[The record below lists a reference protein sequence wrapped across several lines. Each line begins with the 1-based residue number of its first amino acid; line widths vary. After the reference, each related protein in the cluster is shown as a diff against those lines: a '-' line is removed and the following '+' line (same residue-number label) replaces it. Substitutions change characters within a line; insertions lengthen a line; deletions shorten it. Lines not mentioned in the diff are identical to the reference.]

1 MPNFDIYGKPI
12 EDCKDF
18 NMNDTSLPIN
28 EDSKDDFNLLPDN
41 NREAF
46 DDVPYDEINI
56 ESHEE
61 FNGEESYGEFNDGFH
76 DGESAEPFV
85 EEINDTVTDEV
96 AVDRI
101 ITDDKPKNYESAL
114 KSGVVDDKVADG
126 KSVGVECDTVGVE
139 AVKEECVKDNGKE
152 DGTENINENAV
163 NQNDIVEKAGENLI
177 RLSGVDIFNGGN
189 LILSNVYFEVDRG
202 EFVYIIGKVGSGKSS
217 VIKSLICEL
226 PIEGGKAEVCGY
238 NLHKIKNKEIPYL
251 RREVGVVFQDFQL
264 LMDRSVNDN
273 LEFVLSATGWKRE
286 SERIERVNEVLEMVG
301 LQTKA
306 HKMPHQLSGGEQQ
319 RIAIARALLNNPK
332 LILADEPTGNLD
344 KETAHGIM
352 ELLMKIHRE
361 EKPAIVMVT
370 HNTELCRDFPG
381 RIMLCKDNSL
391 VEYKG

>member
-1 MPNFDIYGKPI
+1 MPNFDIYGEPI

-18 NMNDTSLPIN
+18 NMTDSELEIN
-28 EDSKDDFNLLPDN
+28 EDSKEDFNLLTNDYIEEEDN
-41 NREAF
+41 AQYN
-46 DDVPYDEINI
+46 
-56 ESHEE
+56 E
-61 FNGEESYGEFNDGFH
+61 FNGEFDREERVIQPIEEVPAGGDTVANDKDFVAEASEKETELAQK
-76 DGESAEPFV
+76 GES
-85 EEINDTVTDEV
+85 
-96 AVDRI
+96 
-101 ITDDKPKNYESAL
+101 
-114 KSGVVDDKVADG
+114 
-126 KSVGVECDTVGVE
+126 
-139 AVKEECVKDNGKE
+139 
-152 DGTENINENAV
+152 
-163 NQNDIVEKAGENLI
+163 LI

-189 LILSNVYFEVDRG
+189 LILSNVNFEVERG

-226 PIEGGKAEVCGY
+226 PAEGGVAEVCGY
-238 NLHKIKNKEIPYL
+238 NLHRIKNREIPYL
-251 RREVGVVFQDFQL
+251 RREIGVVFQDFQL

-286 SERIERVNEVLEMVG
+286 KQRVERVNEVLEMVG

-319 RIAIARALLNNPK
+319 RVAIARALLNNPK

-352 ELLMKIHRE
+352 DLLMKIHRE

-381 RIMLCKDNSL
+381 KVMLCRENSL
-391 VEYKG
+391 VACKEL

>member
-18 NMNDTSLPIN
+18 NMNDELSQIN
-28 EDSKDDFNLLPDN
+28 EDSRDDFNLLPDN
-41 NREAF
+41 EQEEF
-46 DDVPYDEINI
+46 YDEPQ
-56 ESHEE
+56 EE
-61 FNGEESYGEFNDGFH
+61 IYDDEPVEDALTEEIADPVPELGGEESPQVAESVERDG
-76 DGESAEPFV
+76 GGAEQ
-85 EEINDTVTDEV
+85 T
-96 AVDRI
+96 
-101 ITDDKPKNYESAL
+101 
-114 KSGVVDDKVADG
+114 
-126 KSVGVECDTVGVE
+126 
-139 AVKEECVKDNGKE
+139 
-152 DGTENINENAV
+152 
-163 NQNDIVEKAGENLI
+163 GENLI
-177 RLSGVDIFNGGN
+177 RLDGVDIFNGGN
-189 LILSNVYFEVDRG
+189 LILSNVHFEVDRG

-226 PIEGGKAEVCGY
+226 PIEGGSAEVCGY
-238 NLHKIKNKEIPYL
+238 NLHKIRNREIPYL
-251 RREVGVVFQDFQL
+251 RREIGVVFQDFQL

-273 LEFVLSATGWKRE
+273 LEFVLSATGWKKE
-286 SERIERVNEVLEMVG
+286 SERLERVNEVLEMVG

-370 HNTELCRDFPG
+370 HNTELCSDFPG
-381 RIMLCKDNSL
+381 KIMLCKDNSL
-391 VEYKG
+391 EEYRR

>member
-1 MPNFDIYGKPI
+1 MPNFDIYGKLI

-41 NREAF
+41 NREEP
-46 DDVPYDEINI
+46 DDVPYGEI
-56 ESHEE
+56 S
-61 FNGEESYGEFNDGFH
+61 GE
-76 DGESAEPFV
+76 FV
-85 EEINDTVTDEV
+85 EEFQEESEEQFVDGFSEINEAVTDEEAV
-96 AVDRI
+96 AVV
-101 ITDDKPKNYESAL
+101 P
-114 KSGVVDDKVADG
+114 VA
-126 KSVGVECDTVGVE
+126 VE
-139 AVKEECVKDNGKE
+139 AAKEECVKENGKE
-152 DGTENINENAV
+152 SAENIDVNAGE
-163 NQNDIVEKAGENLI
+163 QKSLAEKAGENLI

-189 LILSNVYFEVDRG
+189 LILSNVHFEVDRG

-361 EKPAIVMVT
+361 ERPAIVMVT

-391 VEYKG
+391 VEYKW

>member
-18 NMNDTSLPIN
+18 NINDELSQIN
-28 EDSKDDFNLLPDN
+28 EDSRDDFNLLPDN
-41 NREAF
+41 DREEF
-46 DDVPYDEINI
+46 YDELQ
-56 ESHEE
+56 EE
-61 FNGEESYGEFNDGFH
+61 IYDDGPVENALGEEVEDVVPEFGEEEAGRVAESVESIENAGSLEDVEGQ
-76 DGESAEPFV
+76 ESA
-85 EEINDTVTDEV
+85 D
-96 AVDRI
+96 
-101 ITDDKPKNYESAL
+101 
-114 KSGVVDDKVADG
+114 
-126 KSVGVECDTVGVE
+126 
-139 AVKEECVKDNGKE
+139 DNG
-152 DGTENINENAV
+152 AV
-163 NQNDIVEKAGENLI
+163 AAVQGGEAESAGENLI
-177 RLSGVDIFNGGN
+177 RLDGVDIFNGGN
-189 LILSNVYFEVDRG
+189 LILSNVHFEVDRG

-226 PIEGGKAEVCGY
+226 PIDGGSAEVCGY
-238 NLHKIKNKEIPYL
+238 NLHKIKNREIPYL
-251 RREVGVVFQDFQL
+251 RREIGVVFQDFQL

-273 LEFVLSATGWKRE
+273 LEFVLSATGWKKE
-286 SERIERVNEVLEMVG
+286 SDRVERVNEVLEMVG

-381 RIMLCKDNSL
+381 KIMLCKDNSL
-391 VEYKG
+391 AEYGRQ

>member
-1 MPNFDIYGKPI
+1 M
-12 EDCKDF
+12 
-18 NMNDTSLPIN
+18 
-28 EDSKDDFNLLPDN
+28 
-41 NREAF
+41 A
-46 DDVPYDEINI
+46 
-56 ESHEE
+56 
-61 FNGEESYGEFNDGFH
+61 
-76 DGESAEPFV
+76 
-85 EEINDTVTDEV
+85 
-96 AVDRI
+96 
-101 ITDDKPKNYESAL
+101 
-114 KSGVVDDKVADG
+114 
-126 KSVGVECDTVGVE
+126 
-139 AVKEECVKDNGKE
+139 
-152 DGTENINENAV
+152 
-163 NQNDIVEKAGENLI
+163 EKAGENLI

-189 LILSNVYFEVDRG
+189 LILSNVHFEVDRG

-226 PIEGGKAEVCGY
+226 PIEGEKAEVCGY

-361 EKPAIVMVT
+361 ERPAIVMVT

-391 VEYKG
+391 AEYKW

>member
-1 MPNFDIYGKPI
+1 MPNFDIYGKQI

-41 NREAF
+41 IREES
-46 DDVPYDEINI
+46 DDVPYDEISGEFMEEFPDE
-56 ESHEE
+56 ESHDKSC
-61 FNGEESYGEFNDGFH
+61 ESFH
-76 DGESAEPFV
+76 DEARKEQFVEGTSEINETADEEAAVETDATAVIINGESAEYV
-85 EEINDTVTDEV
+85 E
-96 AVDRI
+96 
-101 ITDDKPKNYESAL
+101 
-114 KSGVVDDKVADG
+114 
-126 KSVGVECDTVGVE
+126 
-139 AVKEECVKDNGKE
+139 KE
-152 DGTENINENAV
+152 DGIENDDEKRGIA
-163 NQNDIVEKAGENLI
+163 EKASENLI

-189 LILSNVYFEVDRG
+189 LILSNVHFEVDRG

-251 RREVGVVFQDFQL
+251 RRGIGVVFQDFQL

-391 VEYKG
+391 MEYRG

>member
-41 NREAF
+41 NREEP
-46 DDVPYDEINI
+46 DDVPYGEI
-56 ESHEE
+56 S
-61 FNGEESYGEFNDGFH
+61 GE
-76 DGESAEPFV
+76 FV
-85 EEINDTVTDEV
+85 EEFQEESEDQFVDGFSEINETVTDEEAV
-96 AVDRI
+96 AVV
-101 ITDDKPKNYESAL
+101 P
-114 KSGVVDDKVADG
+114 VA
-126 KSVGVECDTVGVE
+126 VE
-139 AVKEECVKDNGKE
+139 AAKEECVKENGKE
-152 DGTENINENAV
+152 SAENIDVNAGE
-163 NQNDIVEKAGENLI
+163 QKSLAEKAGENLI

-189 LILSNVYFEVDRG
+189 LILSNVHFEVDRG

-361 EKPAIVMVT
+361 ERPAIVMVT

-391 VEYKG
+391 AEYKW

>member
-1 MPNFDIYGKPI
+1 MPNFDIYGEPI

-18 NMNDTSLPIN
+18 NITDSELQIN
-28 EDSKDDFNLLPDN
+28 EDSREDFNLLAND
-41 NREAF
+41 
-46 DDVPYDEINI
+46 
-56 ESHEE
+56 
-61 FNGEESYGEFNDGFH
+61 YGEGQDNAQYNECDEGFVR
-76 DGESAEPFV
+76 EERVIQPV
-85 EEINDTVTDEV
+85 EEMPAGGNAV
-96 AVDRI
+96 A
-101 ITDDKPKNYESAL
+101 DDKPF
-114 KSGVVDDKVADG
+114 VAEG
-126 KSVGVECDTVGVE
+126 S
-139 AVKEECVKDNGKE
+139 VKEMKE
-152 DGTENINENAV
+152 EQEGV
-163 NQNDIVEKAGENLI
+163 RLI

-189 LILSNVYFEVDRG
+189 LILSNVDFEVDRG

-226 PIEGGKAEVCGY
+226 PVERGVAEVCGY
-238 NLHKIKNKEIPYL
+238 NLHRIKNREIPYL
-251 RREVGVVFQDFQL
+251 RREIGVVFQDFQL

-286 SERIERVNEVLEMVG
+286 SRRIERVNEVLEMVG

-352 ELLMKIHRE
+352 DLLMKIHRE

-370 HNTELCRDFPG
+370 HYTELCRDFPG
-381 RIMLCKDNSL
+381 KVMLCRENSL
-391 VEYKG
+391 VECKEL

>member
-1 MPNFDIYGKPI
+1 MPNFDIYGEPI

-18 NMNDTSLPIN
+18 NITDSELQIN
-28 EDSKDDFNLLPDN
+28 EDSREDFNLLANDYREGQDN
-41 NREAF
+41 VQYNECDEGFVREER
-46 DDVPYDEINI
+46 VIQP
-56 ESHEE
+56 
-61 FNGEESYGEFNDGFH
+61 
-76 DGESAEPFV
+76 V
-85 EEINDTVTDEV
+85 EEMPAGGNAV
-96 AVDRI
+96 A
-101 ITDDKPKNYESAL
+101 DDKPF
-114 KSGVVDDKVADG
+114 VAEG
-126 KSVGVECDTVGVE
+126 S
-139 AVKEECVKDNGKE
+139 VKEMKE
-152 DGTENINENAV
+152 EQEGV
-163 NQNDIVEKAGENLI
+163 RLI

-189 LILSNVYFEVDRG
+189 LILSNVDFEVDRG

-226 PIEGGKAEVCGY
+226 PVEGGVAEVCGY
-238 NLHKIKNKEIPYL
+238 NLHRIKNREIPYL
-251 RREVGVVFQDFQL
+251 RREIGVVFQDFQL

-286 SERIERVNEVLEMVG
+286 SRRIERVNEVLEMVG
-301 LQTKA
+301 MQTKA

-352 ELLMKIHRE
+352 DLLMKIHRE

-381 RIMLCKDNSL
+381 KVMLCRENSL
-391 VEYKG
+391 VECKEL

>member
-1 MPNFDIYGKPI
+1 MPNFDIYGKLI

-41 NREAF
+41 NREEP
-46 DDVPYDEINI
+46 DDVPYGEI
-56 ESHEE
+56 S
-61 FNGEESYGEFNDGFH
+61 GE
-76 DGESAEPFV
+76 FV
-85 EEINDTVTDEV
+85 EEFKEESEEQFVDGFSEINEAVTDEEAV
-96 AVDRI
+96 AVV
-101 ITDDKPKNYESAL
+101 P
-114 KSGVVDDKVADG
+114 VA
-126 KSVGVECDTVGVE
+126 VE
-139 AVKEECVKDNGKE
+139 AAKEECVKENGKE
-152 DGTENINENAV
+152 SAENIDVNAGE
-163 NQNDIVEKAGENLI
+163 QKSLAEKAGENLI

-189 LILSNVYFEVDRG
+189 LILSNVHFEVDRG

-286 SERIERVNEVLEMVG
+286 CERIERVNEVLEMVG

-361 EKPAIVMVT
+361 ERPAIVMVT

-391 VEYKG
+391 AEYEW

>member
-1 MPNFDIYGKPI
+1 MPNFDIYGKLI

-41 NREAF
+41 HREEP
-46 DDVPYDEINI
+46 DDVPYGEI
-56 ESHEE
+56 S
-61 FNGEESYGEFNDGFH
+61 GE
-76 DGESAEPFV
+76 FV
-85 EEINDTVTDEV
+85 EEFKEESEEQFVDGFSEINEAVTDEEAV
-96 AVDRI
+96 AVV
-101 ITDDKPKNYESAL
+101 P
-114 KSGVVDDKVADG
+114 VA
-126 KSVGVECDTVGVE
+126 VE
-139 AVKEECVKDNGKE
+139 AAKEECVKENGKE
-152 DGTENINENAV
+152 SAENIDVNAGE
-163 NQNDIVEKAGENLI
+163 QKSLAEKAGENLI

-189 LILSNVYFEVDRG
+189 LILSNVHFEVDRG

-361 EKPAIVMVT
+361 ERPAIVMVT

-391 VEYKG
+391 AEYKW

>member
-18 NMNDTSLPIN
+18 NINDELSQIN
-28 EDSKDDFNLLPDN
+28 EDSRDDFNLLPDN
-41 NREAF
+41 DSEEF
-46 DDVPYDEINI
+46 YDELQEEIYDDEPV
-56 ESHEE
+56 ESTLDEE
-61 FNGEESYGEFNDGFH
+61 VEDVVPEFGEEEAGSVESIENAGSLEEVENVGNVGGVESVGEVEVVSFAGENVEDVTGTV
-76 DGESAEPFV
+76 DAATGERAKDVEEQESA
-85 EEINDTVTDEV
+85 D
-96 AVDRI
+96 
-101 ITDDKPKNYESAL
+101 
-114 KSGVVDDKVADG
+114 
-126 KSVGVECDTVGVE
+126 
-139 AVKEECVKDNGKE
+139 DNG
-152 DGTENINENAV
+152 AV
-163 NQNDIVEKAGENLI
+163 ATVQGGAAESAGENLI
-177 RLSGVDIFNGGN
+177 RLDGVDIFNGGN
-189 LILSNVYFEVDRG
+189 LILSNVHFEVDRG

-226 PIEGGKAEVCGY
+226 PIEGGSAEVCGY
-238 NLHKIKNKEIPYL
+238 NLHKIKNREIPYL
-251 RREVGVVFQDFQL
+251 RREIGVVFQDFQL

-273 LEFVLSATGWKRE
+273 LEFVLSATGWKKESDRE
-286 SERIERVNEVLEMVG
+286 ERVNEVLEMVG

-352 ELLMKIHRE
+352 ELFMKIHRE

-381 RIMLCKDNSL
+381 KIMLCKDNSL
-391 VEYKG
+391 AEYRRQ

>member
-18 NMNDTSLPIN
+18 NINDELSQIN
-28 EDSKDDFNLLPDN
+28 EDSRDDFNLLPDN
-41 NREAF
+41 DREEF
-46 DDVPYDEINI
+46 YDELQEEIYDDEPVENTLDEEVEDVVPEFGAEEAGSVESI
-56 ESHEE
+56 ENAGSLEE
-61 FNGEESYGEFNDGFH
+61 VENVGGVESVGEVEVVSDAGDLDNADDNGVVAAGEEGV
-76 DGESAEPFV
+76 A
-85 EEINDTVTDEV
+85 EV
-96 AVDRI
+96 AR
-101 ITDDKPKNYESAL
+101 
-114 KSGVVDDKVADG
+114 
-126 KSVGVECDTVGVE
+126 
-139 AVKEECVKDNGKE
+139 
-152 DGTENINENAV
+152 
-163 NQNDIVEKAGENLI
+163 ENLI
-177 RLSGVDIFNGGN
+177 RLDGVDIFNGGN
-189 LILSNVYFEVDRG
+189 LILSNVHFGVDRG

-226 PIEGGKAEVCGY
+226 PIDGGSAEVCGY
-238 NLHKIKNKEIPYL
+238 NLHKIKNREIPYL
-251 RREVGVVFQDFQL
+251 RREIGVVFQDFQL

-273 LEFVLSATGWKRE
+273 LEFVLSATGWKKE
-286 SERIERVNEVLEMVG
+286 SDRVDRVNEVLEMVG

-381 RIMLCKDNSL
+381 KIMLCKDNSL
-391 VEYKG
+391 AEYRRQ

>member
-1 MPNFDIYGKPI
+1 MPNFDIYCKLI

-41 NREAF
+41 NREEP
-46 DDVPYDEINI
+46 DDVPYGEI
-56 ESHEE
+56 S
-61 FNGEESYGEFNDGFH
+61 GE
-76 DGESAEPFV
+76 FV
-85 EEINDTVTDEV
+85 EEFKEESEEQFVDGFSEINEAVTDEEAV
-96 AVDRI
+96 AVV
-101 ITDDKPKNYESAL
+101 P
-114 KSGVVDDKVADG
+114 VA
-126 KSVGVECDTVGVE
+126 VE
-139 AVKEECVKDNGKE
+139 AAKEECVKENGKE
-152 DGTENINENAV
+152 SAENIDVNAGE
-163 NQNDIVEKAGENLI
+163 QKSLAEKAGENLI

-189 LILSNVYFEVDRG
+189 LILSNVHFEVDRG

-361 EKPAIVMVT
+361 ERPAIVMVT

-391 VEYKG
+391 AEYKW

>member
-1 MPNFDIYGKPI
+1 MPNFDIYGEPI

-18 NMNDTSLPIN
+18 NMTDSELEIN
-28 EDSKDDFNLLPDN
+28 EDSKEDFNLLTNDYIEE
-41 NREAF
+41 EANAQ
-46 DDVPYDEINI
+46 YN
-56 ESHEE
+56 E
-61 FNGEESYGEFNDGFH
+61 FNGEFDREERVIQPIEEVPAGGDTVANDKDFVAEASEKETELAQK
-76 DGESAEPFV
+76 GES
-85 EEINDTVTDEV
+85 
-96 AVDRI
+96 
-101 ITDDKPKNYESAL
+101 
-114 KSGVVDDKVADG
+114 
-126 KSVGVECDTVGVE
+126 
-139 AVKEECVKDNGKE
+139 
-152 DGTENINENAV
+152 
-163 NQNDIVEKAGENLI
+163 LI

-189 LILSNVYFEVDRG
+189 LILSNVNFEVERG

-226 PIEGGKAEVCGY
+226 PAEGGVAEVCGY
-238 NLHKIKNKEIPYL
+238 NLHRIKNREIPYL
-251 RREVGVVFQDFQL
+251 RREIGVVFQDFQL

-286 SERIERVNEVLEMVG
+286 KQRVERVNEVLEMVG

-319 RIAIARALLNNPK
+319 RVAIARALLNNPK

-352 ELLMKIHRE
+352 DLLMKIHRE

-381 RIMLCKDNSL
+381 KVMLCRENSL
-391 VEYKG
+391 VECKEL

>member
-1 MPNFDIYGKPI
+1 MPNFDIYGKLI

-41 NREAF
+41 NREEP
-46 DDVPYDEINI
+46 DDVPYGEI
-56 ESHEE
+56 S
-61 FNGEESYGEFNDGFH
+61 GE
-76 DGESAEPFV
+76 FV
-85 EEINDTVTDEV
+85 EEFKEESEEQFVDGFSEINEAVTDEEAV
-96 AVDRI
+96 AVV
-101 ITDDKPKNYESAL
+101 P
-114 KSGVVDDKVADG
+114 VA
-126 KSVGVECDTVGVE
+126 VE
-139 AVKEECVKDNGKE
+139 AAKEECVKENGKE
-152 DGTENINENAV
+152 SAENIDVNAGE
-163 NQNDIVEKAGENLI
+163 QKSLAEKAGENLI

-189 LILSNVYFEVDRG
+189 LILSNVHFEVDRG

-361 EKPAIVMVT
+361 ERPAIVMVT

-391 VEYKG
+391 AEYKW

>member
-18 NMNDTSLPIN
+18 NINDELSQIN
-28 EDSKDDFNLLPDN
+28 EDSRDDFNLLPDN
-41 NREAF
+41 DREEF
-46 DDVPYDEINI
+46 YDELQVEIYDDEPVENALD
-56 ESHEE
+56 EE
-61 FNGEESYGEFNDGFH
+61 VEDVVPEFGEEEAGRVVESVESIENAGSLEDVEEQ
-76 DGESAEPFV
+76 ESADENGVFAAGERGV
-85 EEINDTVTDEV
+85 AEI
-96 AVDRI
+96 AR
-101 ITDDKPKNYESAL
+101 
-114 KSGVVDDKVADG
+114 
-126 KSVGVECDTVGVE
+126 
-139 AVKEECVKDNGKE
+139 
-152 DGTENINENAV
+152 
-163 NQNDIVEKAGENLI
+163 ENLI
-177 RLSGVDIFNGGN
+177 RLDGVDIFNGGN
-189 LILSNVYFEVDRG
+189 LILSNVRFEVDRG

-226 PIEGGKAEVCGY
+226 PIEGGSAEVCGY
-238 NLHKIKNKEIPYL
+238 NLHKIKNREIPYL
-251 RREVGVVFQDFQL
+251 RREIGVVFQDFQL

-273 LEFVLSATGWKRE
+273 LEFVLSATGWKKE
-286 SERIERVNEVLEMVG
+286 SDRVERVNEVLEMVG

-381 RIMLCKDNSL
+381 KIMLCKDNSL
-391 VEYKG
+391 AEYRRQ

>member
-1 MPNFDIYGKPI
+1 MPNFDIYGEPI

-18 NMNDTSLPIN
+18 NMTDSELEIN
-28 EDSKDDFNLLPDN
+28 EDSKEDFNLLTNDYIEE
-41 NREAF
+41 EANAQ
-46 DDVPYDEINI
+46 YN
-56 ESHEE
+56 E
-61 FNGEESYGEFNDGFH
+61 FNGEFDREERVIQPIEEVPAGGDTVANDKDFVAEASEKETELAQK
-76 DGESAEPFV
+76 GES
-85 EEINDTVTDEV
+85 
-96 AVDRI
+96 
-101 ITDDKPKNYESAL
+101 
-114 KSGVVDDKVADG
+114 
-126 KSVGVECDTVGVE
+126 
-139 AVKEECVKDNGKE
+139 
-152 DGTENINENAV
+152 
-163 NQNDIVEKAGENLI
+163 LI

-189 LILSNVYFEVDRG
+189 LILSNVNFEVERG

-226 PIEGGKAEVCGY
+226 PAEGGVAEVCGY
-238 NLHKIKNKEIPYL
+238 NLHRIKNREIPYL
-251 RREVGVVFQDFQL
+251 RREIGVVFQDFQL

-286 SERIERVNEVLEMVG
+286 KQRVERVNEVLEMVG

-319 RIAIARALLNNPK
+319 RVAIARALLNNPR

-352 ELLMKIHRE
+352 DLLMKIHRE

-381 RIMLCKDNSL
+381 KVMLCRENSL
-391 VEYKG
+391 VECKEL

>member
-18 NMNDTSLPIN
+18 NINDELSQIN
-28 EDSKDDFNLLPDN
+28 EDSRDDFNLLPDN
-41 NREAF
+41 DREEF
-46 DDVPYDEINI
+46 YDELQEEIYDDEPVENALDEEVEDVVPEFGKEEAGRVAESVENI
-56 ESHEE
+56 ENAGSLEE
-61 FNGEESYGEFNDGFH
+61 VENLGGVEPVGEVEVVSVAGENVEDVTGTV
-76 DGESAEPFV
+76 DAATGERAKDVEGQESA
-85 EEINDTVTDEV
+85 D
-96 AVDRI
+96 
-101 ITDDKPKNYESAL
+101 
-114 KSGVVDDKVADG
+114 
-126 KSVGVECDTVGVE
+126 
-139 AVKEECVKDNGKE
+139 DNG
-152 DGTENINENAV
+152 AV
-163 NQNDIVEKAGENLI
+163 AAGERGVAEIARENLI
-177 RLSGVDIFNGGN
+177 RLDGVDIFNGGN
-189 LILSNVYFEVDRG
+189 LILSNVHFEVDRG

-226 PIEGGKAEVCGY
+226 PIDGGSAEVCGY
-238 NLHKIKNKEIPYL
+238 NLHKIKNREIPYL
-251 RREVGVVFQDFQL
+251 RREIGVVFQDFQL

-273 LEFVLSATGWKRE
+273 LEFVLSATGWKKE
-286 SERIERVNEVLEMVG
+286 SDRVERVNEVLEMVG

-381 RIMLCKDNSL
+381 KIMLCKDNSL
-391 VEYKG
+391 AEYRRQ